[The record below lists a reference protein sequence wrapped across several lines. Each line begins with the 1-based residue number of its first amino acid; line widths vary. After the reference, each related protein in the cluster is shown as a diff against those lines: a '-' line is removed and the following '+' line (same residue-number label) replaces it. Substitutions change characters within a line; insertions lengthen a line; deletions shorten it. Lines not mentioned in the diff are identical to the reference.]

1 MKIVKESA
9 VIFSWAQ
16 IDAAVSA
23 MAGYCKSLDKKF
35 TGVLGLA
42 KGGLIPATML
52 AYKLNLPLLMNPVED
67 CIIVDDDCWSGVSL
81 MQFNREGMDKLPYTI
96 LLIADRYT
104 ANTGKKSLAHFA
116 YMTLPAVDV
125 IFPWTNLESDW
136 WLTSKEVKDID
147 YEEYEANRKPI
158 IAVDFDNTLR
168 IGGKPNEALF
178 NIIKERNEDI
188 DFILWTCRVGKDL
201 IDAIKFCEEN
211 GWSPKYVNENVE
223 KDLPD
228 CRKVFADYYID
239 DLSVYQDDETFFNTL
254 KYDIGQLIKQ

>member
-9 VIFSWAQ
+9 VIMTWAQ
-16 IDAAVSA
+16 IEEAVAA
-23 MAGYCKSLDKKF
+23 MAGYCKSLNKKF

-104 ANTGKKSLAHFA
+104 ANTGKPSLAHFA
-116 YMTLPAVDV
+116 YMTLPKVDV

-136 WLTSKEVKDID
+136 WLTSTEVPDMD
-147 YEEYEANRKPI
+147 YEEYEENRKPI
-158 IAVDFDNTLR
+158 IAVDFDNTLC
-168 IGGKPNEALF
+168 IKGKPNKELF
-178 NIIKERNEDI
+178 AAIKQRYDEI
-188 DFILWTCRVGKDL
+188 DFVLWTCRIGKDL
-201 IDAIKFCEEN
+201 IDAIKFCEAN

-223 KDLPD
+223 KNLPD
-228 CRKVFADYYID
+228 CRKIFADYYID
-239 DLSVYQDDETFFNTL
+239 DLSVYQDDLSFFDNIVNN
-254 KYDIGQLIKQ
+254 IGQLIKQ

>member
-1 MKIVKESA
+1 MKIVKENA
-9 VIFSWAQ
+9 VILTWAQ
-16 IDAAVSA
+16 IDNAVAA
-23 MAGYCKSLDKKF
+23 MADYCLSLNKKF

-104 ANTGKKSLAHFA
+104 ANTGKPSLAHFA
-116 YMTLPAVDV
+116 YMTLPPVDV
-125 IFPWTNLESDW
+125 IFPWTNLKSDW
-136 WLTSKEVKDID
+136 WLASKEVKDID

-158 IAVDFDNTLR
+158 IAVDFDNTLC
-168 IGGKPNEALF
+168 IKGKPNEKLF
-178 NIIKERNEDI
+178 AAIKSRNDDI
-188 DFILWTCRVGKDL
+188 DFILWTSRSGEML
-201 IDAIKFCEEN
+201 IEAIKFCEAN

-223 KDLPD
+223 KNLPD

-239 DLSVYQDDETFFNTL
+239 DLSVYHDDETFFDTIVN
-254 KYDIGQLIKQ
+254 DIGQLIKQ